1 MMLCSVPAERFVADM
16 DELGVDASG
25 AASHMKEGKKRAR
38 SISKREPSVAADDDM
53 ADDGEAAPTRG
64 RSLPRPGFRSPRGA
78 STSRAPSDEPR
89 SRSRSRARNASR
101 GEPLPGEGFKDAKQK
116 VSVIINGVMDGFVV
130 YFAFAVELLKYRI
143 LSPAHGNMAT
153 MRFVSIFTV

>member
-1 MMLCSVPAERFVADM
+1 MHHVFVSAERFVADM

-53 ADDGEAAPTRG
+53 ADDGEAAP
-64 RSLPRPGFRSPRGA
+64 RPGFRSARGA

-116 VSVIINGVMDGFVV
+116 VSVLNNAMYAVHLTFDVWAVASHMVSCLFRTVV
-130 YFAFAVELLKYRI
+130 CRCL
-143 LSPAHGNMAT
+143 H
-153 MRFVSIFTV
+153 FTH